1 MNCAAR
7 NGRLRPTLGIVITYI
22 GVSLLHAGFDSFGS
36 IAGYAVISV
45 IGIAPL
51 VTCGCARTGDCR
63 FVGRPRRQQRRIS
76 RKREHCLRSREIVPC
91 RPAGLSER

>member
-22 GVSLLHAGFDSFGS
+22 GVSLMHAAFDSFGS

-51 VTCGCARTGDCR
+51 VYLWLREDR
-63 FVGRPRRQQRRIS
+63 VLPFRRETKAPGAPHIQ
-76 RKREHCLRSREIVPC
+76 E
-91 RPAGLSER
+91 A